1 MKRLIPLL
9 TAAFLLLLAGCKGA
23 PETEPGFSIACTTYP
38 VYLLA
43 NSIAGDTDGVEVTLV
58 INQQVSCLHDYSL
71 TVSDMKVLEGA
82 DVVVINGA
90 GLEDFLSD
98 ALDGRSV
105 IDCGKDIALLSEDE
119 DDHDRETEHHHHHEE
134 GDPHIWMDP
143 ARYAQMARNLA
154 DGLSEADPE
163 HGALYLTRGEAC
175 ARELESFYTEM
186 SEYAAPLQGAELIT
200 FHDGFGYFSEAIG
213 MEIAAAIEEEEGAEV
228 SAKALKETIS
238 IVQEHQLP
246 AVFTE
251 VNGSTNAA
259 RTIQQECSVEV
270 YTLSMIMS
278 GHTGDT
284 ISAYKAAI
292 RQNLETIT
300 EAYQ

>member
-1 MKRLIPLL
+1 MKRLLPLL
-9 TAAFLLLLAGCKGA
+9 TAAFLLLLTGCKGA
-23 PETEPGFSIACTTYP
+23 GETEPGFSIACTTYP

-43 NSIAGDTDGVEVTLV
+43 NSIAGEVDGVEVTLI

-71 TVSDMKVLEGA
+71 TVSDMKALEGA
-82 DVVVINGA
+82 DVVVINGG

-98 ALDGRSV
+98 ALDGCSI
-105 IDCGKDIALLSEDE
+105 IDCGKDIDLLDGDE
-119 DDHDRETEHHHHHEE
+119 DGHDHEAEHHDHHEE

-143 ARYAQMARNLA
+143 VRYAQMARNLA
-154 DGLSEADPE
+154 DGLREADPE
-163 HGALYLTRGEAC
+163 HEAFYLARGEAC
-175 ARELESFYTEM
+175 ARELETFYTEM
-186 SEYAAPLQGAELIT
+186 SEYAVPLQGTELIT
-200 FHDGFGYFSEAIG
+200 FHDGFGYFAETFG

-259 RTIQQECSVEV
+259 RTIQQECGVEV
-270 YTLSMIMS
+270 FTLSMIMS
-278 GHTGDT
+278 GQTGDT
-284 ISAYKAAI
+284 ISAYDAAI

>member
-90 GLEDFLSD
+90 GLEDFLPD

-119 DDHDRETEHHHHHEE
+119 DDHDREAEHHHHHEE

-175 ARELESFYTEM
+175 ARELEAFYTEM
-186 SEYAAPLQGAELIT
+186 SEYAAPLQ
-200 FHDGFGYFSEAIG
+200 
-213 MEIAAAIEEEEGAEV
+213 GAEV